1 LPLTITAAK
10 GCAFFL
16 DGLQFISRWKFFK
29 EIAHDYRFEVA
40 IVSAGKKQKKK
51 GKEKKKK

>member
-1 LPLTITAAK
+1 L
-10 GCAFFL
+10 CFF
-16 DGLQFISRWKFFK
+16 SRRVAVYKPMEIFFK